1 MKNNMKNTIIFFLAA
16 VILTAYSCG
25 SGSGKK
31 EKETDK
37 TDLKGNISISG
48 AFALY
53 PLAQKWA
60 EEFCKIYPNVKIDV
74 SAGGAGKGMTDALSE
89 LVNLGMVSREISQ
102 EEIDKGAWY
111 VPVTKDA
118 VVPVINDNN
127 PALQDLVNTG
137 LTKKTLREIFITG
150 KITDWGTA
158 VGKKTITGKINVYTR
173 SDACGAADVWA
184 KYLGEKQEDL
194 LGTAVSGDPG
204 VTEAV
209 KNDKLG
215 IGFNNIGYAYD
226 ATTKYVTAGIRI
238 LPIDFNENGIIDD
251 NEYFYQKKDSI
262 VKAISDGRF
271 PSPPARDL
279 YFVCKGKPEN
289 EVVTAFLK
297 WVLTDGQKYV
307 SEAGYINLTDEKIES
322 ALEKLK

>member
-1 MKNNMKNTIIFFLAA
+1 MKNIIALVLTA
-16 VILTAYSCG
+16 VILMAYSCG
-25 SGSGKK
+25 SGSKKK
-31 EKETDK
+31 EKDANT

-60 EEFCKIYPNVKIDV
+60 EEFCEIYPDVKIDV

-89 LVNLGMVSREISQ
+89 LVNLGMVSREITK
-102 EEIDKGAWY
+102 EEIDKGAWF

-118 VVPVINDNN
+118 VVPVINENN
-127 PALQDLVNTG
+127 PALQYLVNKG
-137 LTKKTLREIFITG
+137 LTKETLQEIYLTG

-226 ATTKYVTAGIRI
+226 ATTKYVTAGIKI
-238 LPIDFNENGIIDD
+238 LPIDFNGNGIIDD

-279 YFVCKGKPEN
+279 YFVCKGKPDN
-289 EVVTAFLK
+289 EIVVAFLK
-297 WVLTDGQKYV
+297 WILTDGQKYI
-307 SEAGYINLTDEKIES
+307 SEAGYINLTDEKIKA
-322 ALEKLK
+322 ALEKLQ

>member
-1 MKNNMKNTIIFFLAA
+1 MKKGMLFILA
-16 VILTAYSCG
+16 VIILITYSCG
-25 SGSGKK
+25 SGS
-31 EKETDK
+31 DK
-37 TDLKGNISISG
+37 NKDTKNLKGTISISG

-60 EEFCKIYPNVKIDV
+60 EEFCKLHPDVKIDV
-74 SAGGAGKGMTDALSE
+74 SAGGAGKGMTDVLSG
-89 LVNLGMVSREISQ
+89 LVGLGMVSREVSQ
-102 EEIDKGAWY
+102 EEIDKGAWF

-127 PALQDLVNTG
+127 PALQHLMNKG
-137 LTKKTLREIFITG
+137 LSKDILEGIFLSG
-150 KITDWGTA
+150 KITDWATA
-158 VGKKTITGKINVYTR
+158 TGKKDIEGKINVYTR

-184 KYLGEKQEDL
+184 KYLGKKQEDL
-194 LGTAVSGDPG
+194 LGTAVTGDPG
-204 VTEAV
+204 ITEAV
-209 KNDKLG
+209 KNDTYG

-226 ATTKYVTAGIRI
+226 ATSKYVTAGIKV
-238 LPIDFNENGIIDD
+238 LPIDFNGNGKIDD

-262 VKAISDGRF
+262 VAAIADGRF

-279 YFVCKGKPEN
+279 YFVCKGKPDN
-289 EVVTAFLK
+289 EIVIAFLQ

-307 SEAGYINLTDEKIES
+307 SEAGYINLTDEKIKA

>member
-1 MKNNMKNTIIFFLAA
+1 MKNTGLLFLAA

-25 SGSGKK
+25 PGSDKK
-31 EKETDK
+31 DTDK
-37 TDLKGNISISG
+37 TELKGSISISG

-60 EEFCKIYPNVKIDV
+60 EEFCKIYPNVKIDI

-102 EEIDKGAWY
+102 EEIDKGAWF

-118 VVPVINDNN
+118 VVPVINENN
-127 PALQDLVNTG
+127 PVLQELMNTG
-137 LTKKTLREIFITG
+137 LTKEKLQEIYLDGTITN
-150 KITDWGTA
+150 WGTA
-158 VGKKTITGKINVYTR
+158 TGKTTITEKINVYTR

-194 LGTAVSGDPG
+194 LGTAVHGDPG
-204 VTEAV
+204 ITEAV

-226 ATTKYVTAGIRI
+226 ATTKYVTAGIKI
-238 LPIDFNENGIIDD
+238 LPIDFNGNGKIDD

-262 VKAISDGRF
+262 VKAIIDGRF

-289 EVVTAFLK
+289 EIVTAFLK

-307 SEAGYINLTDEKIES
+307 SEAGYINLTDEKIAT